1 MFKGKFITIEGGE
14 GSGKSTQINVI
25 KAWLEKHN
33 IPYVLTRE
41 PGGSPLGEELRK
53 ILKNATYDF
62 SEMAELYLFNAGRIE
77 HIEKVIKPNLEKGIT
92 VVCDRYYDST
102 LAYQGVARGLGY
114 EKVKN
119 LCKLAI
125 DGMEPDMTIWL
136 DINPVDAFKRKG
148 GADVG
153 DRLEQTGLNF
163 HENVYLGYKK
173 SYFDH
178 QNRIK
183 RIDATQN
190 LENVSKDV
198 ELELAKLF
206 DQN

>member
-33 IPYVLTRE
+33 ISYVLTRE

-163 HENVYLGYKK
+163 HEAMK
-173 SYFDH
+173 S
-178 QNRIK
+178 N
-183 RIDATQN
+183 ALTTESSVN
-190 LENVSKDV
+190 SKISLPSIFT
-198 ELELAKLF
+198 ESAISLRRLPLQHGHCTSF
-206 DQN
+206 I